1 MRPDSYLKKQKC
13 RFREYFVGRP
23 FRDILY
29 RLQGARESKYSL
41 KRLTSSAKTTMQF
54 CHRLS
59 DVSSLKLTTGA
70 RLIVCSYLATRLL
83 KAVQVYRK
91 SGQICDQLGISFLD
105 HLPSDLF
112 SRSEANKT
120 SLSPGSPLLRH
131 CETALGVTPQR
142 LAIANVPPKQSMISV
157 VFM

>member
-1 MRPDSYLKKQKC
+1 MRVNPRLFRSVKSEADYL
-13 RFREYFVGRP
+13 V
-23 FRDILY
+23 L
-29 RLQGARESKYSL
+29 LQSCACYE
-41 KRLTSSAKTTMQF
+41 
-54 CHRLS
+54 
-59 DVSSLKLTTGA
+59 
-70 RLIVCSYLATRLL
+70 TRLL
-83 KAVQVYRK
+83 KAIQVYRK

-112 SRSEANKT
+112 SRSDANKT
-120 SLSPGSPLLRH
+120 SLLQGIPLLRH